1 MIMTYAF
8 DVQVL
13 EWSSKT
19 VRFVV
24 SLLDDEADEIE
35 ACFDPMRR
43 VVSRAGWGEP
53 HSNSLMW
60 GDGPA
65 QCGECGMSCW
75 PQLAEK

>member
-35 ACFDPMRR
+35 ACFDRC
-43 VVSRAGWGEP
+43 AGW
-53 HSNSLMW
+53 
-60 GDGPA
+60 
-65 QCGECGMSCW
+65 
-75 PQLAEK
+75 